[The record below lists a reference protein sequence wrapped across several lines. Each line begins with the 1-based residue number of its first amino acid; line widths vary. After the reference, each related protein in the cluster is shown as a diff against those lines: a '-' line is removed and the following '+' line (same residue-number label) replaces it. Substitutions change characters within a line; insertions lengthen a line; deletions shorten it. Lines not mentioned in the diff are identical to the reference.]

1 MSEKQTRYVLLL
13 NYAGGT
19 VIKIRLTE
27 EELKESERFEDFEE
41 FLVTLENKYDFRLR
55 DCEWMSTDELMEL
68 EYGF

>member
-1 MSEKQTRYVLLL
+1 MSEKQTKYVLLL

-19 VIKIRLTE
+19 VIKIRLPE
-27 EELKESERFEDFEE
+27 EELRESERFEDFEE

-55 DCEWMSTDELMEL
+55 DCEWMSRDELMEL

>member
-27 EELKESERFEDFEE
+27 EELRESERFEDFEE

-55 DCEWMSTDELMEL
+55 DCEWMSTDELLEL

>member
-27 EELKESERFEDFEE
+27 EELRESERFEDFEE